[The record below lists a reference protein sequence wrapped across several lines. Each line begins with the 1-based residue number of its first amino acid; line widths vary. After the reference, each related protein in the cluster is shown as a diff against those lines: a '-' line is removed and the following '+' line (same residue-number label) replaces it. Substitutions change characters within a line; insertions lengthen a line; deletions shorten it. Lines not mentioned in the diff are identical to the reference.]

1 MINLPAIFSS
11 INVKFKYN
19 FITPTVVYDLT
30 TPICPKIFNYNI
42 FVAELDVDQYLA
54 DVAM

>member
-1 MINLPAIFSS
+1 MIDLPAIFSS

-19 FITPTVVYDLT
+19 FITPTGVYDLT

-42 FVAELDVDQYLA
+42 FVAECDVDQYLA

>member
-19 FITPTVVYDLT
+19 TPTGVYDLT
-30 TPICPKIFNYNI
+30 TPICPKIFNDNI
-42 FVAELDVDQYLA
+42 FVAECDVDQYLA
-54 DVAM
+54 DIAM